1 LHYKPI
7 SAPKSKN
14 MNFPA
19 FIVNK
24 IAFSSGQSFSRF
36 IIKIAIA
43 AVALSMTVMIIATSL
58 INGFQETISRKV
70 FGFWAHIIVTPYR
83 SADSLEDYP
92 VSKSASIYSN
102 PGMYKDVKHVQAT
115 ALKGGILHAEND
127 FDGIILKGV
136 GKDFDWT
143 SFKEYLVE
151 GVIFEA
157 TEEDDNQSILISEAT
172 SKRLFIHV
180 NDRIVMSFF
189 DEKSRV
195 RKRIFFVSGIYNSGI
210 KEFDQQYA
218 LADIAVIQNLNN
230 WGKDS
235 VGGFEVFVD
244 EKKLFNPK
252 LKTYFATVFGGLL
265 PESVRSSMLQQ
276 PLDRVGDDIFYSIE
290 QDLYAQT
297 IREFRPEIFNWL
309 ELQTMNEIVI
319 LFIMLLVAAF
329 NMITAL
335 LILILER
342 TEMIGILKALGSHN
356 KQIRNIFIINGSI
369 IIATGLLIGNILGI
383 SICMIQ
389 DYTQFFKL
397 PPDSYYISYAP
408 VKIDWLWI
416 LLLNIFTLIIS
427 TLFLLLPTILVSK
440 ISPVKAIRFE

>member
-1 LHYKPI
+1 
-7 SAPKSKN
+7 
-14 MNFPA
+14 MNFPF
-19 FIVNK
+19 FIVKK

-43 AVALSMTVMIIATSL
+43 AVALSMMVMIISTSL
-58 INGFQETISRKV
+58 INGFQETISKKV
-70 FGFWAHIIVTPYR
+70 FGFWAHVIITPYR

-92 VSKSASIYSN
+92 VSKTASIYSN
-102 PGMYKDVKHVQAT
+102 PQQYKDVKHVQAT

-127 FDGIILKGV
+127 FDGIMLKGV
-136 GKDFDWT
+136 GKDFDWS
-143 SFKEYLVE
+143 SFKEYLIE
-151 GVIFEA
+151 GEIFQA
-157 TEEDDNQSILISEAT
+157 TEDDSNESILVSEAT
-172 SKRLFIHV
+172 SKRLLLSV
-180 NDRIVMSFF
+180 GDRIVMSFF

-195 RKRIFFVSGIYNSGI
+195 RKRVFFISGIYNSGI
-210 KEFDQQYA
+210 REFDQQYA
-218 LADIAVIQNLNN
+218 LADIGVIQQLNG
-230 WGKDS
+230 WGTDS
-235 VGGFEVFVD
+235 VGGFEVFID

-265 PESVRSSMLQQ
+265 PESVRSAMLQQ
-276 PLDRVGDDIFYSIE
+276 PLEKVGNDIFFSIE

-297 IREFRPEIFNWL
+297 IREFRPDIFNWL

-342 TEMIGILKALGSHN
+342 TSMIGMLKALGSHDG
-356 KQIRNIFIINGSI
+356 QIRKIFIINGTI
-369 IIATGLLIGNILGI
+369 IIATGLLIGNFLGI
-383 SICMIQ
+383 SICMLQ

-416 LLLNIFTLIIS
+416 ALLNLFTLVIS
-427 TLFLLLPTILVSK
+427 SLFLILPTILVSK
-440 ISPVKAIRFE
+440 ISPVKAIRFN